1 MREYPKMQVTA
12 IDEAG
17 EAMIFCSPVHLQK
30 VVMNLVMN
38 AVEAV
43 APVGGSVTLLTRI
56 LPVAGTPREE
66 GRDGHVVLEVR
77 DNGPG
82 ILEENQK
89 HIFEPFYTRKI
100 MGKKGTGLGLTVVW
114 NVVREHGG
122 SIELDSGPFG
132 STFRVFL
139 PVDRDP
145 APAGSQS
152 DEEADLRGKGR
163 ILVVD
168 DEPLQRDIAGK
179 MLTVFGYEVDTA
191 SSGEEAVAYLR
202 RHNVD
207 LVVLDMLMPPG
218 INGLQTYVEIMAIH
232 PGQKALI
239 VSGFSESSDVKE
251 AMRLG
256 VGGFVK
262 KPYTMKQIAR
272 AIRDELA
279 RRSDVR
285 RSNI

>member
-1 MREYPKMQVTA
+1 
-12 IDEAG
+12 
-17 EAMIFCSPVHLQK
+17 
-30 VVMNLVMN
+30 
-38 AVEAV
+38 
-43 APVGGSVTLLTRI
+43 
-56 LPVAGTPREE
+56 
-66 GRDGHVVLEVR
+66 
-77 DNGPG
+77 
-82 ILEENQK
+82 
-89 HIFEPFYTRKI
+89 
-100 MGKKGTGLGLTVVW
+100 MGKKGTGLGLTVVM

-122 SIELDSGPFG
+122 YIELDSDSIG

-139 PVDRDP
+139 PVDRNLV
-145 APAGSQS
+145 PAGSRS

-179 MLTVFGYEVDTA
+179 MLTVFGYEVDTV
-191 SSGEEAVAYLR
+191 SSGEEAIEYLR
-202 RHNVD
+202 LHNVD

-218 INGLQTYVEIMAIH
+218 INGLQTYIEIIAIH

-272 AIRDELA
+272 AIKDELA
-279 RRSDVR
+279 RQPALHPPGT
-285 RSNI
+285 